1 MRIYGAVMTA
11 ISSGLVAT
19 ELLWH
24 LTSMEVFCLLFAVFC
39 VMTVCVFVFAMVTE
53 PRRKKKTR
61 WVSGGGLDV
70 MLMDDE
76 RK

>member
-1 MRIYGAVMTA
+1 MRIYGAIMTA
-11 ISSGLVAT
+11 ITSGLIAT

-24 LTSMEVFCLLFAVFC
+24 LTNMEVFCLLFAVFC
-39 VMTVCVFVFAMVTE
+39 VMTVCVFAFAVVTE
-53 PRRKKKTR
+53 PRKKKETR

-70 MLMDDE
+70 MLMGDE

>member
-1 MRIYGAVMTA
+1 MRIYGAIMTA
-11 ISSGLVAT
+11 ITSGLVAT

-24 LTSMEVFCLLFAVFC
+24 LTSMEVIALLFSVFC
-39 VMTVCVFVFAMVTE
+39 VMTAAVFVFAVVTE

-70 MLMDDE
+70 MLMGDE